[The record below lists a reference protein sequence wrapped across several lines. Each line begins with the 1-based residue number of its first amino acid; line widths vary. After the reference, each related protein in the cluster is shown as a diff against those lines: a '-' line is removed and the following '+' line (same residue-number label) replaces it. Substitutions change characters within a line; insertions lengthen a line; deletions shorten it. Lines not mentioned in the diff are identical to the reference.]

1 MLTIFFMNRK
11 DTTPSKQDEVRYRND
26 PLPAQTIPPYST
38 PLPLTVQT
46 ESSTQKKCQVGR
58 DGCFIPNS
66 NKTEDR
72 IPHVEFDDDIYLKS
86 IQNNMACRREGNVEV
101 MMQLNHSYFGTN
113 VPNNHSTEV

>member
-1 MLTIFFMNRK
+1 MLTLIYFFMNRK
-11 DTTPSKQDEVRYRND
+11 DTTPSKQDEVRHRND

-58 DGCFIPNS
+58 D
-66 NKTEDR
+66 R

-86 IQNNMACRREGNVEV
+86 IQNNMGCRREGNVEV
-101 MMQLNHSYFGTN
+101 MMQLNPSYFGTS

>member
-1 MLTIFFMNRK
+1 MNRK
-11 DTTPSKQDEVRYRND
+11 DTTSSKQDEVRHRND
-26 PLPAQTIPPYST
+26 PPPAQTIPPYST

-46 ESSTQKKCQVGR
+46 ESSTQKECQVGR

-66 NKTEDR
+66 NKTENT

-101 MMQLNHSYFGTN
+101 MMQLNPSYFGTN